1 MKKCV
6 VCLTIEVIL
15 LNWNSASPLSLTY
28 SSCSSCLSLFLLLLS
43 HVRLF
48 WDLMNCS
55 PLGSSVHGILQ
66 ARILEWV
73 AIPFSGLSTWFRDQT
88 WVSCIADRFFTIW
101 AMREHPLWKSQ
112 VRDYLLQESPGP
124 ARNLLPQELPSTRN
138 YLLQESPGPPARPV
152 EDAQCSSSITSCSVR
167 T

>member
-1 MKKCV
+1 VKKCV

-73 AIPFSGLSTWFRDQT
+73 AISFYRASSWPRNWTCVSFTGRLILYHSATWEAPCLF
-88 WVSCIADRFFTIW
+88 FFTGLRPSKW
-101 AMREHPLWKSQ
+101 LSKSLSQ
-112 VRDYLLQESPGP
+112 HFVSLL
-124 ARNLLPQELPSTRN
+124 
-138 YLLQESPGPPARPV
+138 
-152 EDAQCSSSITSCSVR
+152 SSLNEITCYAFADTVILF
-167 T
+167 